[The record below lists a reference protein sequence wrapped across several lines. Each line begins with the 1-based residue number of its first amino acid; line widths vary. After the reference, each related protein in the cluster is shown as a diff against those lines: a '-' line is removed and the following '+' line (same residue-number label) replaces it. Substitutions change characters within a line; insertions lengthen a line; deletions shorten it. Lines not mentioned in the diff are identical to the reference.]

1 MTFTIRLNLKRA
13 SGKRSAV
20 LAVVRHEGRK
30 YVLGTGVSV
39 DVDDWSQKR
48 ERCKLDEVAN
58 QKIGDMV
65 KRIRTVID
73 ETGKVPLREE
83 LEKAGK
89 ETILE
94 AIEAAIERVISS
106 GGANNSWRGYQTL
119 GALVRRYTEAE
130 KRREEYLSEI
140 SVEWIEGLIRWMI
153 GQNYATGHTSK
164 MVKMLRSAIRE
175 KVPEGKWRKAK
186 PPKNQV
192 TEMVYLQPDEI
203 EKLEALQFEK
213 GDKLERVRDMF
224 LVGCY
229 TALRYSDWRK
239 VDWTRTQVVGGVKVL
254 TVVQQKTGG
263 HTTLPIGARLGALMD
278 KYRVE
283 GWPVL
288 SVQKFNKSVKELC
301 KVAGIVQQ
309 VSVTEYRGGK
319 TVVLTGQKWEFVSSH
334 TARRSFATN
343 AVLAGIPVSEVMK
356 FTGHKSISAF
366 FQYIRTTGQEAAV
379 AYSGHPFF
387 SSK

>member
-1 MTFTIRLNLKRA
+1 M
-13 SGKRSAV
+13 
-20 LAVVRHEGRK
+20 
-30 YVLGTGVSV
+30 
-39 DVDDWSQKR
+39 DDWSQKR
-48 ERCKLDEVAN
+48 ERCKLDEEAN
-58 QKIGDMV
+58 RRITEVVQ
-65 KRIRTVID
+65 RIRSVID
-73 ETGKVPLREE
+73 ETGKVPSREGIE
-83 LEKAGK
+83 RAGK

-94 AIEAAIERVISS
+94 AIESAGEKVIAR
-106 GGANNSWRGYQTL
+106 GGAKNSWRGYQTL

-130 KRREEYLSEI
+130 RRKEKYLSEM
-140 SVEWIEGLIRWMI
+140 SVEWIEGLIKWMI
-153 GQNYATGHTSK
+153 GQNYAAGHTSK
-164 MVKMLRSAIRE
+164 MVKMLRAAIRE

-192 TEMVYLQPDEI
+192 AEMVYLQPDEI
-203 EKLEALQFEK
+203 AKLEAMQFEP

-239 VDWTRTQVVGGVKVL
+239 VDWTRMQVVGGVKVL
-254 TVVQQKTGG
+254 TIVQQKTGG
-263 HTTLPIGARLGALMD
+263 HTTLPIGERLAKLMD

-288 SVQKFNKSVKELC
+288 SVQKFNRSVKELC
-301 KVAGIVQQ
+301 QKAGIVQQ

-379 AYSGHPFF
+379 AFAGHPFF
-387 SSK
+387 AGK

>member
-1 MTFTIRLNLKRA
+1 MLSIRLNLKRVT
-13 SGKRSAV
+13 GKRSAV
-20 LAVVRHEGRK
+20 RLVVRWQGRK
-30 YVLGTGVSV
+30 VVYSTGVSV
-39 DVDDWSQKR
+39 AVEDWDRKR
-48 ERCKLDEVAN
+48 ERVRGGEAENRKLEEVRKRVRDHIERSGEIPSRDEWE
-58 QKIGDMV
+58 QKD
-65 KRIRTVID
+65 R
-73 ETGKVPLREE
+73 
-83 LEKAGK
+83 
-89 ETILE
+89 ETILG
-94 AIEAAIERVISS
+94 AIESARAKVVAS

-119 GALVRRYTEAE
+119 AALVVRYTEAE
-130 KRREEYLSEI
+130 KRRERALSEM
-140 SVEWIEGLIRWMI
+140 SVEWIEGLIAWMI
-153 GQNYATGHTSK
+153 GQNYAAGHTSK
-164 MVKMLRSAIRE
+164 MVKMLRAAIRE
-175 KVPEGKWRKAK
+175 KVPESKWKKAK

-203 EKLEALQFEK
+203 EKLERVVFEK

-229 TALRYSDWRK
+229 TALRHSDWRK

-254 TVVQQKTGG
+254 TIVQQKTGG
-263 HTTLPIGARLGALMD
+263 HTTLPIGARLAGLMD

-301 KVAGIVQQ
+301 RKAGIVQQ

-387 SSK
+387 AAK